1 MATKWKNFT
10 RNSWVKAVCW
20 LLIFVMTAVSA
31 GLTVYAAENAQKNNL
46 NELSSYST
54 YSLSDILTHEQPTAE
69 YLAQQLY
76 FPISNLYTV
85 GENGTT
91 EENIEKNVM
100 PADLLGELTSEY
112 YQSDTWESDEPEQ
125 SYDASAPTLDAETV
139 SAVMAA
145 LASDT
150 SGEYSDISESA
161 FQAWLTHHPEVYA
174 SCRARYIS
182 AQLQSLTDTQKWLE
196 GLKNSF
202 DYYLTNTVTGD
213 CFTSLPDGTT
223 QESAESQLLHTT
235 QYAMALKS
243 TTTGAAFY
251 SKHTDL
257 TQELESLNA
266 SDYTLDSSRNGTAI
280 CAMTTDAYDNLCLSW
295 SEIHRLLA
303 NLIIIYAISAVVIA
317 LCLLVL
323 CFGAGRRPDDD
334 TCYLLG
340 FDRIW
345 TEVQIFFGMC
355 ACIAF
360 AGVISLFLNFF
371 GDNITVSLSFTAICT
386 GVCAASVAFAA
397 VCLVIFLSQVR
408 RLKARQWLNGWII
421 WRLFRKFGI
430 ASLCWLNKQFRKS
443 PLRRR
448 FIILSILLP
457 LLCATWIPIPVVIVV
472 LLIAGMRLADS
483 IEAVNRGAHDIR
495 AGKTDTQITVREHA
509 PKELAALAADLN
521 GISEG
526 LQEAV
531 DTAVKSERLKSELIS
546 NVSHDIKTPL
556 TSIVT
561 YVDLLKKCD
570 IADETAQEY
579 IRILEQKARR
589 LRTLT
594 LDLFDASKATSGAMT
609 VELAKTDLDALLRQA
624 LGERSEHIQ
633 RAGLDV
639 RITSHPPVYVNADGR
654 LLWRVLDNLI
664 SNCVR
669 YAVPHSRVYADIA
682 QGASLCT
689 LTIKNISATELNIS
703 ADELMQRF
711 TRGDRSRHTEGSG
724 LGLSIAQS
732 LAELMHGTCRVEID
746 GDLFKAIVEIPRWTQ
761 PETHETN
768 QTT

>member
-31 GLTVYAAENAQKNNL
+31 GMTVYAAENAQKNNL

-54 YSLSDILTHEQPTAE
+54 YSLSDVLTHEQPTAE

-76 FPISNLYTV
+76 FPISNLYAV
-85 GENGTT
+85 GETGTT
-91 EENIEKNVM
+91 EESIEKNVT

-112 YQSDTWESDEPEQ
+112 YQSDTWESGEPEQ
-125 SYDASAPTLDAETV
+125 SYDASSPTLDAETV

-150 SGEYSDISESA
+150 TSDYDDISESA

-182 AQLQSLTDTQKWLE
+182 EQLQSLTDTQKWLE

-235 QYAMALKS
+235 QYALALKS

-251 SKHTDL
+251 SKHPDL
-257 TQELESLNA
+257 AQELESLDT
-266 SDYTLDSSRNGTAI
+266 SEDMLDSSRNGTAI

-295 SEIHRLLA
+295 SEIHRLLT

-345 TEVQIFFGMC
+345 TEAQIFFGMC

-360 AGVISLFLNFF
+360 AGVISLFLNYFS
-371 GDNITVSLSFTAICT
+371 DITVSLSFPAICT
-386 GVCAASVAFAA
+386 GVCAVSVAFAA

-421 WRLFRKFGI
+421 WRLFRKCGI
-430 ASLCWLNKQFRKS
+430 ASLCWLNS
-443 PLRRR
+443 
-448 FIILSILLP
+448 
-457 LLCATWIPIPVVIVV
+457 A
-472 LLIAGMRLADS
+472 
-483 IEAVNRGAHDIR
+483 
-495 AGKTDTQITVREHA
+495 
-509 PKELAALAADLN
+509 
-521 GISEG
+521 
-526 LQEAV
+526 
-531 DTAVKSERLKSELIS
+531 
-546 NVSHDIKTPL
+546 
-556 TSIVT
+556 
-561 YVDLLKKCD
+561 
-570 IADETAQEY
+570 
-579 IRILEQKARR
+579 
-589 LRTLT
+589 
-594 LDLFDASKATSGAMT
+594 
-609 VELAKTDLDALLRQA
+609 
-624 LGERSEHIQ
+624 
-633 RAGLDV
+633 AGL
-639 RITSHPPVYVNADGR
+639 S
-654 LLWRVLDNLI
+654 
-664 SNCVR
+664 
-669 YAVPHSRVYADIA
+669 
-682 QGASLCT
+682 
-689 LTIKNISATELNIS
+689 
-703 ADELMQRF
+703 F
-711 TRGDRSRHTEGSG
+711 
-724 LGLSIAQS
+724 
-732 LAELMHGTCRVEID
+732 
-746 GDLFKAIVEIPRWTQ
+746 
-761 PETHETN
+761 
-768 QTT
+768 

>member
-1 MATKWKNFT
+1 
-10 RNSWVKAVCW
+10 
-20 LLIFVMTAVSA
+20 
-31 GLTVYAAENAQKNNL
+31 
-46 NELSSYST
+46 
-54 YSLSDILTHEQPTAE
+54 
-69 YLAQQLY
+69 
-76 FPISNLYTV
+76 
-85 GENGTT
+85 
-91 EENIEKNVM
+91 
-100 PADLLGELTSEY
+100 
-112 YQSDTWESDEPEQ
+112 
-125 SYDASAPTLDAETV
+125 
-139 SAVMAA
+139 
-145 LASDT
+145 
-150 SGEYSDISESA
+150 
-161 FQAWLTHHPEVYA
+161 
-174 SCRARYIS
+174 
-182 AQLQSLTDTQKWLE
+182 
-196 GLKNSF
+196 
-202 DYYLTNTVTGD
+202 
-213 CFTSLPDGTT
+213 
-223 QESAESQLLHTT
+223 
-235 QYAMALKS
+235 
-243 TTTGAAFY
+243 
-251 SKHTDL
+251 
-257 TQELESLNA
+257 
-266 SDYTLDSSRNGTAI
+266 
-280 CAMTTDAYDNLCLSW
+280 MTTDAYDNLCLSW

-303 NLIIIYAISAVVIA
+303 NLITIYAISAVVIA

-334 TCYLLG
+334 TYYLLG

-345 TEVQIFFGMC
+345 TEAQIFFGIC

-457 LLCATWIPIPVVIVV
+457 LLCAAWIPIPVVIIV
-472 LLIAGMRLADS
+472 LLIVSMRLADS

-495 AGKTDTQITVREHA
+495 AGKTDTQITVREHV

-579 IRILEQKARR
+579 IRILEQKAQR

-682 QGASLCT
+682 QSASLCT